1 MRKKARTDLRYLRH
15 LFGEPVVYLAGI
27 TDVASLQL
35 SANFMDGIHDGAD
48 ALLKMRGNLQMQH
61 GYVSGLSF
69 TVRLVLC
76 MWLMDTELASKLIRA
91 AYAKA

>member
-1 MRKKARTDLRYLRH
+1 MRKKARTDLRHFRH
-15 LFGEPVVYLAGI
+15 LFGEPVVYLARI
-27 TDVASLQL
+27 TDVASLEL

-48 ALLKMRGNLQMQH
+48 ALLKMRGNAPIQQR
-61 GYVSGLSF
+61 YISGLPF

-76 MWLMDTELASKLIRA
+76 MWLMDTEMASKLIRA